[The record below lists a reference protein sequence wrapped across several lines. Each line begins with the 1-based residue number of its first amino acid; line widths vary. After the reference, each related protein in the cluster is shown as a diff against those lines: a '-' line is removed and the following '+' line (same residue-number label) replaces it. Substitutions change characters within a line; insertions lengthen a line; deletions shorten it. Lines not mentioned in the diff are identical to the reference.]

1 MALLKARLLQWV
13 YVLQA
18 EVPATWE
25 KQHHRIGL
33 SKVVIRPRY
42 HKGED
47 RITMTHREPS
57 VVSSRDERW
66 GNQCGRLLGLKAEGF
81 LQCHGTEKAT
91 YPVKEG
97 RRRGRLGSLT
107 LDITR

>member
-1 MALLKARLLQWV
+1 MASCQGSGCIFVKRKCPQSGRRSTTALASPESSFGRD
-13 YVLQA
+13 
-18 EVPATWE
+18 TT
-25 KQHHRIGL
+25 
-33 SKVVIRPRY
+33 
-42 HKGED
+42 KGEG
-47 RITMTHREPS
+47 RIAMTHCDPS